1 LGSSKTAFARKEEQD
16 ETVHALRPANAPHDF
31 LFRAFLDPL
40 HKMRGATTAGEKSLV
55 KPAPHFQ
62 GWQEHH
68 LEERR
73 KGTIMID
80 PDIAKCKPC
89 ARCSMPCFLVF
100 GDQQG
105 TVALCTK
112 CLDLIGEQWT
122 SFREKDASRGITA
135 KETVALAFTQ
145 LVMTVAGLQRTM
157 AVVSVEST
165 IKKGYEMA
173 SVFFAESA
181 KHQSAP

>member
-1 LGSSKTAFARKEEQD
+1 
-16 ETVHALRPANAPHDF
+16 
-31 LFRAFLDPL
+31 
-40 HKMRGATTAGEKSLV
+40 
-55 KPAPHFQ
+55 
-62 GWQEHH
+62 
-68 LEERR
+68 
-73 KGTIMID
+73 
-80 PDIAKCKPC
+80 
-89 ARCSMPCFLVF
+89 MPCFLVF

-157 AVVSVEST
+157 AVVSVESA

-173 SVFFAESA
+173 SVFFAEST
-181 KHQSAP
+181 KHQSAQ